1 MKKIIPIVMLAAL
14 CCGVISCNEK
24 SAKEQNTES
33 ENVELIS
40 YKFVQVM
47 DDGSQISDK
56 IEAKNDTDAL
66 TKFIDRMTKVVV
78 EEATAGDSKV
88 KTESMYVI
96 SSKGDTLNTNE
107 ELMSVIEKQVA
118 NQQPVQLAVPVNKK
132 K

>member
-1 MKKIIPIVMLAAL
+1 MKKIIPILMLAAL

-24 SAKEQNTES
+24 PAKEQNTES
-33 ENVELIS
+33 EDVELIS